1 MKEKILKDAD
11 ILMKEEM
18 ISVKGGAGFEICGSC
33 CTLNNGGANGDK
45 QK

>member
-18 ISVKGGAGFEICGSC
+18 ISVKGGACFEI
-33 CTLNNGGANGDK
+33 NNQYYTSNICHNALFF
-45 QK
+45 